1 MHADGLTRQAA
12 RQGFH
17 DDRIATCGRYNNC
30 SVSSLLLFFEKKT
43 RKEILQESE
52 GTRQKVT
59 GERFKIQEA
68 PGR

>member
-30 SVSSLLLFFEKKT
+30 SVSSLLLFFKKKKGKKYSKS
-43 RKEILQESE
+43 RKES
-52 GTRQKVT
+52 GK
-59 GERFKIQEA
+59 K
-68 PGR
+68 